1 MMMPAL
7 ISLVLTWPNV
17 WHEHVHNMSMYFMQ
31 SFQQM
36 NGVVIVLS
44 GIFFHCCLW
53 MCLYYEML
61 QYFVVLLSVLHCLM
75 RYFSRYPNQA
85 KGSITKPE
93 VKKRKKERICFVH
106 DLHIWCTWFAYL
118 VSSHVKESDYWLP
131 LRDLF
136 SFSCSWIWEPSSWR
150 HTCIPNYSPCSAFF
164 LCTCCIVLFTH
175 SLFIHWGCL
184 CLCLWTAV
192 CFRLMCPHPF
202 SSSELLTTWNMPY
215 TG

>member
-1 MMMPAL
+1 MCTIWVCILCRVFSKWMV
-7 ISLVLTWPNV
+7 SL
-17 WHEHVHNMSMYFMQ
+17 FCQ
-31 SFQQM
+31 GF
-36 NGVVIVLS
+36 
-44 GIFFHCCLW
+44 FFHCCLW